1 VLSAARA
8 LLADTRPL
16 QESPDYRRLWLGA
29 ALSSVGSQMTSVAV
43 PVQIY
48 TLTHSSLAVGLIGVP
63 LAVPLLTL
71 GLLGGSFAD
80 AGDRRRLV
88 LLTSS
93 LLAVVSLAFAAQAV
107 LDLRRV
113 WLLYVL
119 IAVQSSLSAVD
130 QPARR
135 TIVRR
140 LLPDERIRAAS
151 ALTFLSFQVSVIVGP
166 LLAGL
171 LIATVSFGA
180 VYLVDAL
187 SFVVALYAVLRL
199 PPMPADEGTDRPGL
213 RAIVEGLR
221 FVRRHAV
228 LGSLLLADL
237 NATIFGFPR
246 ALFPAIAA
254 AQFGGLRSVGLLYA
268 ALAMGG
274 VVSAVFS
281 GSLERVHR
289 QGLALLVSIGVW
301 GAAIAGFGL
310 ARSFPLAV
318 ALLALAGAADVVN
331 GVFRT
336 TILQVVTPDAL
347 QGRVNSVGFVVGVGG
362 PDLGDVE
369 AGAVAALTSPAISAV
384 AGGLACV
391 VGVVAIGLA
400 APGLV
405 RYRPAVQ
412 TKGE

>member
-1 VLSAARA
+1 M
-8 LLADTRPL
+8 
-16 QESPDYRRLWLGA
+16 GG
-29 ALSSVGSQMTSVAV
+29 ALSSMGSQMTSVAV

-63 LAVPLLTL
+63 LAVPLIAL
-71 GLLGGSFAD
+71 GLPGGSFAD
-80 AGDRRRLV
+80 VGDRRRLV
-88 LLTSS
+88 LLTGSV
-93 LLAVVSLAFAAQAV
+93 LAVVSLAFAAQAV

-119 IAVQSSLSAVD
+119 IALQSSLSAVD

-135 TIVRR
+135 TIIRR
-140 LLPDERIRAAS
+140 LLPTERIQAAS
-151 ALTFLSFQVSVIVGP
+151 ALTFLSFHISLVVGP

-171 LIATVSFGA
+171 IIANVSFGA
-180 VYLVDAL
+180 VYLIDTL
-187 SFVVALYAVLRL
+187 SFIVALYAVLRL
-199 PPMPADEGTDRPGL
+199 PPMPADEGTRRPGL
-213 RAIVEGLR
+213 RAVVEGLG
-221 FVRRHAV
+221 FVRRHVV
-228 LGSLLLADL
+228 LGPLLLADL

-246 ALFPAIAA
+246 ALFPAIAS
-254 AQFGGLRSVGLLYA
+254 AQLGGLRWVGLLYA
-268 ALAMGG
+268 APAMGG

-289 QGLALLVSIGVW
+289 QGLAVLVSIGVW
-301 GAAIAGFGL
+301 GPAIAGFGL
-310 ARSFPLAV
+310 VRSLPLAV

-347 QGRVNSVGFVVGVGG
+347 QGRVNSVGFVVGAGG

-369 AGAVAALTSPAISAV
+369 AGAVATLTSPAISAV

-400 APGLV
+400 APSLV
-405 RYRPAVQ
+405 RYRLAVQ
-412 TKGE
+412 MKVE